1 MGSVNSETVVMMGA
15 ALVGAGQVQAQD
27 ERQTADEKTISW
39 DEAQKK
45 MLIAELREQ
54 CAGMS
59 DGVQRVLDTYDLDK
73 LKEVKAT
80 LKTDGQKFDYMIDG
94 NQYSL
99 SGGFN
104 GRPLD
109 MEVKGLD
116 GSRFQSSQGEI
127 RSSAAVFDE
136 NGQMMAMMQKDERSG
151 NVVGRFQDG
160 STVLDVVQE
169 GQRVKAMLHSEDMQF
184 GISKTGNSISLQ
196 AEDDELG
203 RLKGSVKVGR
213 NGALSAQAT
222 YDDGTNDGDKAEF
235 KVKVSQNGKM
245 KLDAQV
251 TGEYGGK
258 DTLKVQVGK
267 HGYSMETVEDGE
279 KDVEKGT
286 EVNAAMLKAMI
297 EKRVTR

>member
-1 MGSVNSETVVMMGA
+1 MSGVNTETVVMVGA
-15 ALVGAGQVQAQD
+15 ALAGAGQVQAHD
-27 ERQTADEKTISW
+27 GVRADETTVSW
-39 DEAQKK
+39 NEAQKIS
-45 MLIAELREQ
+45 LIADLKAQ

-80 LKTDGQKFDYMIDG
+80 LRTDGQKFNYMIEG

-99 SGGFN
+99 SGGFD
-104 GRPLD
+104 GKPLN
-109 MEVKGLD
+109 MEVKSQD
-116 GSRFQSSQGEI
+116 GSRVQSSQGDI
-127 RSSAAVFDE
+127 RSSVAVFDE
-136 NGQMMAMMQKDERSG
+136 NGQMTAMMQKDERTG

-184 GISKTGNSISLQ
+184 GISKSGNRISMQ

-203 RLKGSVKVGR
+203 RLKGTVRVGR

-222 YDDGTNDGDKAEF
+222 YVDGADDSSSEF
-235 KVKVSQNGKM
+235 KVKVSQRGEM

-251 TGEYGGK
+251 TDEYGVR
-258 DTLKVQVGK
+258 DALKAQVSK

-286 EVNAAMLKAMI
+286 EVNAATLKAMMQ
-297 EKRVTR
+297 KRMVR

>member
-1 MGSVNSETVVMMGA
+1 MSGINTETVVMVGA
-15 ALVGAGQVQAQD
+15 ALAGAGQVQAHD
-27 ERQTADEKTISW
+27 GVRADEGTISW
-39 DEAQKK
+39 EEAQKVA
-45 MLIAELREQ
+45 LIAELKAQ

-80 LKTDGQKFDYMIDG
+80 LRTDGQKFNYMIEG

-99 SGGFN
+99 SGGFE
-104 GRPLD
+104 GKPLN
-109 MEVKGLD
+109 MEVKSQD
-116 GSRFQSSQGEI
+116 GSRVQSSQGEM

-136 NGQMMAMMQKDERSG
+136 NGQVTAMVQKDERTG

-160 STVLDVVQE
+160 RTVLDVAQE
-169 GQRVKAMLHSEDMQF
+169 GQRVMAKLHSEDMQF
-184 GISKTGNSISLQ
+184 DISKTGNRISMQ
-196 AEDDELG
+196 AVDDELG
-203 RLKGSVKVGR
+203 RLKGTVRVGR

-222 YDDGTNDGDKAEF
+222 YEDEANGDRSEY

-251 TGEYGGK
+251 TDEDGIRDG
-258 DTLKVQVGK
+258 LKAQVNK

-279 KDVEKGT
+279 KEVEKGT
-286 EVNAAMLKAMI
+286 EVNAAMLKAMMK
-297 EKRVTR
+297 KRMVR